1 MFALKPSCFSTDPA
15 SRSFSLC
22 FSAIGPSSGQ
32 GLTQH
37 QVLPGHFPGQVIGKV
52 NGVDI
57 DVLVAVLA
65 HRLDHLP
72 PDLISRFLGDK
83 HKMKEWTSALS
94 TPVASLKTPLT
105 FLQTAMRMMIDM
117 MMMATN
123 ARTAAS
129 TAT

>member
-1 MFALKPSCFSTDPA
+1 M
-15 SRSFSLC
+15 
-22 FSAIGPSSGQ
+22 
-32 GLTQH
+32 
-37 QVLPGHFPGQVIGKV
+37 

-72 PDLISRFLGDK
+72 PDLISRFLGGK

-129 TAT
+129 TATWEKRAATFKKKNNVRREETKEVMAVGRFVTTPTAGHQFDVPPVADSI